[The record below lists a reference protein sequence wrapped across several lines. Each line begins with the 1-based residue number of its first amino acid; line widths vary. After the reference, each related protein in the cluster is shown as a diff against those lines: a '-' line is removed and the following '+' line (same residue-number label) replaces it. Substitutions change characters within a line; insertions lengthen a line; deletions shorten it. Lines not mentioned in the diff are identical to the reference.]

1 MCSSVPTTDAEYRG
15 DIRRSYTGRTRVK
28 EQGETMRRCSQ
39 SIYRRTSR
47 RKTDA
52 YLRRARIPGFLH
64 GVINI
69 STSSAQPQS
78 SSLSPY
84 RGRATELQFD
94 IRAFCHLGGGDVPS
108 REVSRARNDG
118 TRLYAMHGTQ
128 RRKMKQGPVCIKI
141 CYG

>member
-1 MCSSVPTTDAEYRG
+1 MCSTVPTADAEYRG
-15 DIRRSYTGRTRVK
+15 DIRRSYTGRTRAK
-28 EQGETMRRCSQ
+28 GQGETMRRCSQ

-69 STSSAQPQS
+69 STSSAQQQS

-94 IRAFCHLGGGDVPS
+94 IRAFCHLGGGTFLGEKF
-108 REVSRARNDG
+108 REPGMMARDS
-118 TRLYAMHGTQ
+118 TQ
-128 RRKMKQGPVCIKI
+128 RTKPKDKKKQTGLSM
-141 CYG
+141 Y